1 MAHPAANR
9 DGKLAP
15 VAPVKQDAVQEIKD
29 RLDLVDLVSEHLR
42 LQKAGR
48 DLKGLCPFHSEKTPS
63 FYVSPEKQLWH
74 CYGCGKGGDHFTF
87 IEGIEHLDFK
97 GTLRLLAEK
106 TGVVLEESPGA
117 GRQRELKKTIE
128 RLNGMAAQYFHH
140 ILLENAA
147 GKTALMQLESRG
159 VTRQSIKEFQLG
171 FAPAGQH
178 RDNLV
183 RFLRKHGVSDKEM
196 VEAGLATRLT
206 PSPTLPTR
214 GRENDPALP
223 AKGRE
228 NDAALPA
235 RGRENDPVLPARGR
249 ENQELWDRFRQR
261 IMIPIH
267 DEHGELVGFGG
278 RVIDDSQ
285 QPKYLNTSQTAL
297 YDKGRTLFNLFRARK
312 SIHEQKHAVLMEGY
326 FDAITAWQ
334 AGVTNVVTT
343 SGTALTE
350 HQVRL
355 LKRETQEL
363 VLAFD
368 RDDAGLN
375 ATQRAIEL
383 ASKSGI
389 YIKVVRVPQGKDP
402 DDYLRAHPDG
412 WPALREH
419 ALPEWEY
426 LLRQALSGLDLTDAE
441 DHRRGVDFVIPVLA
455 KIPEA
460 SVLEIYAQQAGA
472 WLRIDGGA
480 LIRDVKSLPL
490 PRPSPQGG
498 GRFLSRAS
506 PEGAGRFLPPPQPSP
521 QGGGRTLPQGGG
533 RYVPPPRPSP
543 QGGGRD
549 QEGYLLGLL
558 IERPDLIPEIA
569 DQLAEI
575 SASTPAYE
583 RVFARLKQMVANEP
597 GVVPI
602 DHLSEFDHE
611 EQALISAVAMSRYP
625 ELESGSEAALR
636 QSLEQCLQTLK
647 INAAQ
652 RRLKALVAEMRAAH
666 ASGDESRLVALM
678 QENDRLARELD
689 SLKAVRY
696 GPS

>member
-1 MAHPAANR
+1 MAT
-9 DGKLAP
+9 
-15 VAPVKQDAVQEIKD
+15 VKQDAVQEIKD

-63 FYVSPEKQLWH
+63 FYVSAEKQLWH
-74 CYGCGKGGDHFTF
+74 CYGCQKGGDHFTF
-87 IEGIEHLDFK
+87 IQDIEHVDFK
-97 GTLRLLAEK
+97 GALRLLADK

-117 GRQRELKKTIE
+117 GRQRELKKTIQ
-128 RLNGMAAQYFHH
+128 RLNAMATQYFHH
-140 ILLENAA
+140 ILLENPAGRAA
-147 GKTALMQLESRG
+147 LIQLEARG
-159 VTRQSIKEFQLG
+159 VTRQSMAEFQLG
-171 FAPAGQH
+171 FAPAGQ
-178 RDNLV
+178 RKDNLV
-183 RFLRKHGVSDKEM
+183 RFLRKHGVTDREM
-196 VEAGLATRLT
+196 VDAGLALT
-206 PSPTLPTR
+206 PSPALPTR
-214 GRENDPALP
+214 GREE
-223 AKGRE
+223 KG
-228 NDAALPA
+228 
-235 RGRENDPVLPARGR
+235 
-249 ENQELWDRFRQR
+249 ELWDRFRQR

-278 RVIDDSQ
+278 RVIDDAQ

-297 YDKGRTLFNLFRARK
+297 YDKGRTLFNLHRARK

-343 SGTALTE
+343 SGTALSE

-363 VLAFD
+363 LLAFD

-383 ASKSGI
+383 ASRSGT

-412 WPALREH
+412 WPSLREH

-426 LLRQALSGLDLTDAE
+426 LLRQALTGLELTDAG
-441 DHRRGVDFVIPVLA
+441 DRRRGAELVIPVLA

-460 SVLEIYAQQAGA
+460 SVLEIYAQQAAG
-472 WLRIDGGA
+472 WLRIEPAA
-480 LIRDVKSLPL
+480 LLRDVQGMKSGTRTPALS
-490 PRPSPQGG
+490 SPASGG
-498 GRFLSRAS
+498 GKFQGPARGEGRFAS
-506 PEGAGRFLPPPQPSP
+506 IPPTPTLPHKGGRGLGAG
-521 QGGGRTLPQGGG
+521 GHK
-533 RYVPPPRPSP
+533 
-543 QGGGRD
+543 D
-549 QEGYLLGLL
+549 EGYLLGLL
-558 IERPDLIPEIA
+558 IERPDLIPEVTGELRA
-569 DQLAEI
+569 LTFS
-575 SASTPAYE
+575 SAAYE
-583 RVFARLKQMVANEP
+583 RVFARLQQMVEGDATAA
-597 GVVPI
+597 PI
-602 DHLSEFDHE
+602 ERLSEFEAD
-611 EQALISAVAMSRYP
+611 EQGLISAVAMTRYP
-625 ELESGSEAALR
+625 ELDSGSEAALR

-666 ASGDESRLVALM
+666 ASGDESRLVVLM